1 MRPLMVASTLRPLSA
16 LTRNIAL
23 GSASSTIPSNS
34 SLSPRGSLRSRRSLT
49 PTSLY
54 LAAPSFFFRFDIHP
68 RRWGSLLRGLP
79 LEAPENLP
87 RDLAR
92 RERSVDPLE
101 QPFCLVIRQKG
112 CGHGFISIESFG
124 D

>member
-54 LAAPSFFFRFDIHP
+54 LAPRSYVLFDFLRCSWFSAAHF
-68 RRWGSLLRGLP
+68 LLRA
-79 LEAPENLP
+79 LEAPENFLG
-87 RDLAR
+87 DLAR
-92 RERSVDPLE
+92 RERSVDSAE
-101 QPFCLVIRQKG
+101 QPFGLVVRQKG
-112 CGHGFISIESFG
+112 CGHGFV
-124 D
+124 

>member
-16 LTRNIAL
+16 LTRNIAF

-34 SLSPRGSLRSRRSLT
+34 SLSPLGSLRSRRSLT

-54 LAAPSFFFRFDIHP
+54 LAARSCFSLFDFLSTIIALPAHL
-68 RRWGSLLRGLP
+68 LLRA
-79 LEAPENLP
+79 LEAPENLF

-92 RERSVDPLE
+92 RERSVDPTGQTFGFVLG
-101 QPFCLVIRQKG
+101 QNR
-112 CGHGFISIESFG
+112 CG
-124 D
+124 

>member
-1 MRPLMVASTLRPLSA
+1 MRPLMVARTLRPLSA

-34 SLSPRGSLRSRRSLT
+34 SLSPLGSLRSRRSLT

-54 LAAPSFFFRFDIHP
+54 LAARSFFSRFDVHP
-68 RRWGSLLRGLP
+68 ADRGSLLRGWP
-79 LEAPENLP
+79 LEVPENLF

-92 RERSVDPLE
+92 RERSVDP
-101 QPFCLVIRQKG
+101 
-112 CGHGFISIESFG
+112 
-124 D
+124 